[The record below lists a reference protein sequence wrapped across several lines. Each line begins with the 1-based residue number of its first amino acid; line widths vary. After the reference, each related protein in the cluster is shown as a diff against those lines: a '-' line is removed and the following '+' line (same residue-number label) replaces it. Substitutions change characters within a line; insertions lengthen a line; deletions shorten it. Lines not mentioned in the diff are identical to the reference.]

1 MSTEST
7 SPSSTAKLIRGE
19 GSDNNGNISKI
30 QVVDPQQ
37 LGSGVNSYVT
47 YKVNTETDRKQ
58 YEQAR
63 FQVIKRYSDFDWLRH
78 HLIRTYPG
86 VIVPPLPEKSVLKKT
101 ESSFVE
107 MRRRGKYTKR
117 RSVHRVMESTI
128 VDISIPPPSF
138 KPVSLS
144 LSQSS
149 LSKTPKQVFF

>member
-107 MRRRGKYTKR
+107 MRRRGKYKSEE
-117 RSVHRVMESTI
+117 SVHRVYGKHCS
-128 VDISIPPPSF
+128 
-138 KPVSLS
+138 
-144 LSQSS
+144 
-149 LSKTPKQVFF
+149 